1 MHFTA
6 ADFISNMRAIQGSIK
21 NKKKIN
27 CWLNLIS
34 KSNCNA
40 NIYYPGGGVSII

>member
-6 ADFISNMRAIQGSIK
+6 ADFISNIPAIQGSIK

-27 CWLNLIS
+27 FCLNLIS

-40 NIYYPGGGVSII
+40 NIYGPGGGVSII